1 MTKRFPNVFVN
12 KKKWNCGKIWE
23 SYGIVTCYQINK
35 DGIDVLVLWIALC
48 SANCMLWSQ
57 LVSGITY
64 VVQLLSERYKD
75 IHWAETR
82 LFCVCAV
89 WTELLR
95 FCGTRVFQGFRCTAV
110 YQLHRYAGWSEASLS
125 SDFTVCIPWNGNIPC
140 FQIVSICSL
149 HYKEIGTAPPWLVLV
164 LPWLKNSDILWQC

>member
-1 MTKRFPNVFVN
+1 MSKRFPNVFVN
-12 KKKWNCGKIWE
+12 KKSGTVGKYK

-75 IHWAETR
+75 IHTEQKLGFSMSVQFEQVPYCVFVVPGFFKVLGAQQFISFTDMQVGLR
-82 LFCVCAV
+82 L
-89 WTELLR
+89 
-95 FCGTRVFQGFRCTAV
+95 
-110 YQLHRYAGWSEASLS
+110 H
-125 SDFTVCIPWNGNIPC
+125 
-140 FQIVSICSL
+140 
-149 HYKEIGTAPPWLVLV
+149 
-164 LPWLKNSDILWQC
+164 